1 MNDWGLDTPEDWD
14 EVLEAEEDNY
24 TEPDDLKVDV
34 VLGDLIEI
42 GEHRL
47 LCGDSTDSDQ
57 VAKLM
62 NGEKADMVFT
72 DPPYNIDYQGVTK
85 GKHLD
90 YIKKMIDKIDNPEK
104 HKKLDKRKNN
114 GGARAGAGRPSKI
127 YVESVD
133 KVFTS
138 QMKASF
144 YLGKNRR
151 YVWSVLNGLIT
162 NKYGIKKL

>member
-1 MNDWGLDTPEDWD
+1 MLNPDQKIKIKEYYIKQLD
-14 EVLEAEEDNY
+14 
-24 TEPDDLKVDV
+24 
-34 VLGDLIEI
+34 I
-42 GEHRL
+42 
-47 LCGDSTDSDQ
+47 
-57 VAKLM
+57 
-62 NGEKADMVFT
+62 
-72 DPPYNIDYQGVTK
+72 TK
-85 GKHLD
+85 NEKHLV

-104 HKKLDKRKNN
+104 YKKVDKRKNN
-114 GGARAGAGRPSKI
+114 GGARVGAGRPSKI

-133 KVFTS
+133 KIFTS